1 MLTEARNGAVLTCRA
16 GDVGIRRRRRGGIR
30 GWVVAEAGVECSG
43 PGEAPEVEAE
53 PVRSLDGAPVR
64 RSGGI
69 PAAQVICSGAEGVAA
84 RVWAWRR

>member
-1 MLTEARNGAVLTCRA
+1 M
-16 GDVGIRRRRRGGIR
+16 
-30 GWVVAEAGVECSG
+30 ECSG

-69 PAAQVICSGAEGVAA
+69 PAAQGICSGAEGVAVLGFGRLRMGGDA
-84 RVWAWRR
+84 EGHERYL